1 MAQILFFPRF
11 LEIYTSRVWA
21 CIPKFN
27 NSTNSTNSGFTA
39 PPPVVPTADVEFSSP
54 EPALTVEDFTS
65 AIMSTGLGL
74 PGRTSDRS
82 NEDELGGGC
91 KYFFLFTRICGEI
104 LSNFDKHIFQMVWF
118 NHQLVQDGSDFQL
131 PPQFHERG
139 VSVTNNDQ
147 TMNQTMNLGGTL

>member
-1 MAQILFFPRF
+1 MYTQIQQLNQ
-11 LEIYTSRVWA
+11 LNQQWVYCS
-21 CIPKFN
+21 
-27 NSTNSTNSGFTA
+27 
-39 PPPVVPTADVEFSSP
+39 PPVVPTADVEFSSP

-91 KYFFLFTRICGEI
+91 KYFFLFTRTPQEI
-104 LSNFDKHIFQMVWF
+104 LSNFDKHIFQMGWF

-131 PPQFHERG
+131 PPKW
-139 VSVTNNDQ
+139 
-147 TMNQTMNLGGTL
+147 MKGGFP